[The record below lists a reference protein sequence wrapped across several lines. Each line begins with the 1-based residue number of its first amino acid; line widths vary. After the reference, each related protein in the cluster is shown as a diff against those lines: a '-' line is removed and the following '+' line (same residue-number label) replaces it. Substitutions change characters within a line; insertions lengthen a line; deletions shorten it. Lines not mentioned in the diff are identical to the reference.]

1 MRYHILTTDYDG
13 TIAENE
19 HVSGTTLDALVRLK
33 ATGRYLILVTGRE
46 LDQLQAIF
54 PEYTLFDLIVGE
66 NGALI
71 YHPATLK
78 KILLGERPPDS
89 FIQALKD
96 KGIPL
101 SVGEVIVATW
111 EPHQD
116 LVLETIKNA
125 GLEYQVIFNKGAIMI
140 LPPGVNKATGLHRAL
155 KELNLSE
162 HNTVAVGDAENDNA
176 MLQAAEC
183 AIAVNNALPQLKA
196 AADLVTAGQRG
207 EGVSELISRLIQD
220 DLVNLDTKLLRHY
233 LEIGKQA
240 DGSPFKISP
249 YGNNILLTGTSGCG
263 KTTLAAAFM
272 GQLIDKKYQ
281 FCLIDPEGDYQD
293 LAGAI
298 TIGDSSQPPLI
309 DHVVKVLSQTA
320 ENAIVC
326 FLSIPLNDRP
336 AYFKKL
342 RYALTELRKNTG
354 HPHFIIID
362 EAHHVLPKEN
372 TESFNDFPEDFTNI
386 FAITTQPDLLC
397 ADLLKRIDMML
408 AMGQLPAQTI
418 GLFAAV
424 TGDTIVIP
432 ELSAFQKRDVLVWQ
446 KEPKSVAI
454 IKSSE
459 PGQFLMRHKRK
470 YASGD
475 MYSNSFYFTGPSNHL
490 NLKANNLM
498 MFIQMAAGIDD
509 ETWLYHLHRHDYSK
523 WFRNSVKDPK
533 LSLRSEAIENNE
545 PNPALSRR
553 EIFSLILNRYTLP
566 A

>member
-19 HVSGTTLDALVRLK
+19 HVSEATLAALVRLK

-46 LDQLQAIF
+46 LDQLQAIL
-54 PEYTLFDLIVGE
+54 PEYTIFDLIVAE

-78 KILLGERPPDS
+78 KILLGERPPQS

-101 SVGEVIVATW
+101 SIGEVIVATW

-116 LVLETIKNA
+116 LVLETIKAA

-155 KELNLSE
+155 RELNLSE

-183 AIAVNNALPQLKA
+183 AVAVNNALPQLKA
-196 AADLVTAGQRG
+196 NADWVTDSQRG
-207 EGVSELISRLIQD
+207 EGVSELIRGIIQD
-220 DLVNLDTKLLRHY
+220 DLASLDSKLLRHY
-233 LEIGKQA
+233 LGIGQNA
-240 DGSPFKISP
+240 NGSPFAISP
-249 YGNNILLTGTSGCG
+249 YGNNILLSGTSGCG
-263 KTTLAAAFM
+263 KTTLAAAFI
-272 GQLIDKKYQ
+272 GKLIDRKYQ

-298 TIGDSSQPPLI
+298 TVGDSSQPPLI
-309 DHVVKVLSQTA
+309 DHVVKVLSQTD

-326 FLSIPLNDRP
+326 FLSIPLSDRP

-342 RYALTELRKNTG
+342 RIALTELRKNTG

-372 TESFNDFPEDFTNI
+372 TISFNDFPEDFTNI

-397 ADLLKRIDMML
+397 HDLLKRVDMVL
-408 AMGQLPAQTI
+408 AMGDLPGQT
-418 GLFAAV
+418 LAVFAGV
-424 TGDTIVIP
+424 TGVDITLP
-432 ELSAFQKRDVLVWQ
+432 NLTEFKKRDALVWQ
-446 KEPKSVAI
+446 KGTNSISV

-459 PGQFLMRHKRK
+459 PSQFLMRHKRK

-475 MYSNSFYFTGPSNHL
+475 MYSNSFYFTGPSHHL

-498 MFIQMAAGIDD
+498 IFIQMAAGIDD

-545 PNPALSRR
+545 PSAALSRK

>member
-19 HVSGTTLDALVRLK
+19 HVSGATLDALVRLK
-33 ATGRYLILVTGRE
+33 GTGRYLILVTGRE

-54 PEYTLFDLIVGE
+54 PEYTLFDLIVAE

-71 YHPATLK
+71 YNPSTLK

-96 KGIPL
+96 KGITL

-116 LVLETIKNA
+116 FVLETIKVA
-125 GLEYQVIFNKGAIMI
+125 GLEHQVIFNKGAIMI

-176 MLQAAEC
+176 MLQAVEC
-183 AIAVNNALPQLKA
+183 AVAVNNALPQLQA
-196 AADLVTAGQRG
+196 NADWVTAGQRG
-207 EGVSELISRLIQD
+207 EGVLELINRILQD
-220 DLVNLDTKLLRHY
+220 DLANMDSKLLRHY
-233 LEIGKQA
+233 LEIGKQT
-240 DGSPFKISP
+240 DGSSFEISP
-249 YGNNILLTGTSGCG
+249 YGNNILLAGTSGCG
-263 KTTLAAAFM
+263 KTTLAAAFI
-272 GQLIDKKYQ
+272 GKLIEKKYQ

-326 FLSIPLNDRP
+326 FLSIHLSERP

-342 RYALTELRKNTG
+342 RCALTDLRKNTG

-362 EAHHVLPKEN
+362 EAHHLLPKEN

-397 ADLLKRIDMML
+397 PNFLKRIDTVL
-408 AMGQLPAQTI
+408 AMGHLPGQTMAS
-418 GLFAAV
+418 FAKI
-424 TGDTIVIP
+424 TGDEITLSDI
-432 ELSAFQKRDVLVWQ
+432 SAFQKREVLVWQ
-446 KEPKSVAI
+446 KKTNQVFV

-475 MYSNSFYFTGPSNHL
+475 MYANSFYFTGPSRKL

-498 MFIQMAAGIDD
+498 IFIQMASGIDD

-523 WFRNSVKDPK
+523 WFRNSVNDPK
-533 LSLRSEAIENNE
+533 LSLRSEEIENNE
-545 PNPALSRR
+545 PNAALSRKK
-553 EIFSLILNRYTLP
+553 IFSLILNRYTLP

>member
-13 TIAENE
+13 TIADNE
-19 HVSGTTLDALVRLK
+19 LVSEATLLALVRLK
-33 ATGRYLILVTGRE
+33 ATGRYLVLVTGRE
-46 LDQLQAIF
+46 LDQLQVVF
-54 PEYTLFDLIVGE
+54 PQYTVFDLIVAE

-78 KILLGERPPDS
+78 KILIGERPPSS
-89 FIQALKD
+89 FIQVLKD

-111 EPHQD
+111 EPHQAF
-116 LVLETIKNA
+116 VLETIKA
-125 GLEYQVIFNKGAIMI
+125 SGLEYQMIFNKGAIMI

-155 KELNLSE
+155 KELCLSE

-183 AIAVNNALPQLKA
+183 AVAVNNALPQLKTN
-196 AADLVTAGQRG
+196 ADWVTTGQRG
-207 EGVSELISRLIQD
+207 EGVSELISQIIQD
-220 DLVNLDTKLLRHY
+220 DLANLDAKLTRHY

-240 DGSPFKISP
+240 DGSAFSISP
-249 YGNNILLTGTSGCG
+249 YGNNILLAGTSGCG
-263 KTTLAAAFM
+263 KTTLAAAFI
-272 GQLIDKKYQ
+272 GNLINKKYQ

-293 LAGAI
+293 LGGAI
-298 TIGDSSQPPLI
+298 TIGDSNQPPLI
-309 DHVVKVLSQTA
+309 DHVIKVLTQTA

-326 FLSIPLNDRP
+326 FLSIPLSDRP

-342 RYALTELRKNTG
+342 RCALTELRKNNG

-362 EAHHVLPKEN
+362 EAHHLLPKEN

-397 ADLLKRIDMML
+397 PDFLKRVNMVL
-408 AMGQLPAQTI
+408 AMGHLPSQTMAS
-418 GLFAAV
+418 FAAI
-424 TGDTIVIP
+424 TGDEITLPDIQ
-432 ELSAFQKRDVLVWQ
+432 SFQKREVLVWE
-446 KEPKSVAI
+446 KEPGKVSI

-475 MYSNSFYFTGPSNHL
+475 MYANSFYFTGPSNQL

-498 MFIQMAAGIDD
+498 IFIQMAAGIDD

-533 LSLRSEAIENNE
+533 LSMRSEHVENTE
-545 PNPALSRR
+545 PNAALSRR
-553 EIFSLILNRYTLP
+553 EIFGLILNRYTLP

>member
-1 MRYHILTTDYDG
+1 MRYHILNQDYDG
-13 TIAENE
+13 TIAEDE
-19 HVSGTTLDALVRLK
+19 KVSQATLEALVRIK

-46 LDQLQAIF
+46 LGPLQGIF
-54 PEYTLFDLIVGE
+54 PEYTIFDLIVAE

-71 YHPATLK
+71 YNPANLQ

-89 FIQALKD
+89 FIQTLKD

-101 SVGEVIVATW
+101 SVGEVIIATW

-116 LVLETIKNA
+116 VVLEAIKAA
-125 GLEYQVIFNKGAIMI
+125 GLEHQVIFNKGAIMI

-176 MLQAAEC
+176 MLQAVEC
-183 AIAVNNALPQLKA
+183 AVAVNNALPQLKA
-196 AADLVTAGQRG
+196 NADWVTAGERG
-207 EGVSELISRLIQD
+207 EGVSELISQIIQD
-220 DLVNLDTKLLRHY
+220 DLAILDLKLSRHY

-240 DGSPFKISP
+240 DGSSYEISP
-249 YGNNILLTGTSGCG
+249 YGNNILLAGTSGCG
-263 KTTLAAAFM
+263 KTTLAAAFI
-272 GQLIDKKYQ
+272 GKLIERKYQ

-298 TIGDSSQPPLI
+298 TIGGSSQPPLI
-309 DHVVKVLSQTA
+309 EHVVKVLSQTA

-326 FLSIPLNDRP
+326 FLSIPLSDRP

-342 RYALTELRKNTG
+342 RYALTELQKNTG

-362 EAHHVLPKEN
+362 EAHHLLPKEN
-372 TESFNDFPEDFTNI
+372 TASFNDFPEDFTNI
-386 FAITTQPDLLC
+386 FAITTQPNLLC
-397 ADLLKRIDMML
+397 SDFLQRINMVL
-408 AMGQLPAQTI
+408 TMGELPAQTI
-418 GLFAAV
+418 SSFAAAS
-424 TGDTIVIP
+424 GDSIVLPQIGK
-432 ELSAFQKRDVLVWQ
+432 FQKRDVLVWQ
-446 KEPKSVAI
+446 KETGSISI

-459 PGQFLMRHKRK
+459 PSQFLMRHKRK

-475 MYSNSFYFTGPSNHL
+475 MYANSFYFTGPSRKL

-498 MFIQMAAGIDD
+498 IFIQMAAGIDD
-509 ETWLYHLHRHDYSK
+509 ETWLYHLHRHDYSN

-533 LSLRSEAIENNE
+533 LSLRSEAVENNE
-545 PNPALSRR
+545 PNAALSRK